1 MSDYEVRPLDPGDFD
16 TLMALEQ
23 ELFGD
28 KGEKM
33 LGPFYAR
40 LCCDFFSDTCFLALL
55 AGAPVG
61 YCLAFVRG
69 REAYC
74 STLAIV
80 PDHQRSRLVF
90 RFIQA
95 FIGAIASRVDTVWF
109 TVHESNVE
117 ARALHATLGAREVE
131 THDAYFGA
139 GEPRIVSRIDRVA
152 FDQLRARIGASGPP
166 PRQSRLNHD
175 DGRGR

>member
-1 MSDYEVRPLDPGDFD
+1 MSDYEVRPLVPGDFD
-16 TLMALEQ
+16 ALMALEQ

-33 LGPFYAR
+33 LGPFYTR
-40 LCCDFFSDTCFLALL
+40 LCCDFFADTCFLALCD
-55 AGAPVG
+55 GAPVG

-80 PDHQRSRLVF
+80 PEHQRSRLVF
-90 RFIQA
+90 RFVQA
-95 FIGAIASRVDTVWF
+95 FISAIASRVETVWF
-109 TVHESNVE
+109 TVHETNAD
-117 ARALHATLGAREVE
+117 ARALHATLGARELE
-131 THDAYFGA
+131 FHEEYFGP

-152 FDQLRARIGASGPP
+152 FEKLRARIA
-166 PRQSRLNHD
+166 RL
-175 DGRGR
+175 GLMPAAVA